1 MRERKS
7 KRWEERY
14 CRLCPS
20 SLTGLDLHLG
30 ALVEIYRRK
39 ETQKRAVAV
48 ACRNSIV
55 TSSSHKEKEDERI
68 ERKEKRK
75 LGESWEASAELCV
88 GYLFRP
94 MKRFHRCTQSKET
107 RFVSL
112 SWELYFYTRTRKLG
126 DILSACQFPPPLSAV
141 CVVFFHDENLR

>member
-55 TSSSHKEKEDERI
+55 TSSSHKEKEDEDERI
-68 ERKEKRK
+68 ERKEK
-75 LGESWEASAELCV
+75 GNWERV
-88 GYLFRP
+88 GIGGIR
-94 MKRFHRCTQSKET
+94 R
-107 RFVSL
+107 
-112 SWELYFYTRTRKLG
+112 
-126 DILSACQFPPPLSAV
+126 AV
-141 CVVFFHDENLR
+141 CWISF